1 MSSLLRDVRHAL
13 RTLFRTPGFT
23 AVAVA
28 TMALGIG
35 ATTAI
40 FSFVHAV
47 LWNPLAF
54 RDPDRLAVV
63 YETDAHNKSFEE
75 GASTPDF
82 ADFRRDARS
91 FSGLAAVSGRWLN
104 LTEESREPERISTDA
119 VSGAF
124 FEIVGVRPAL
134 GRVLGPN
141 DDRPG
146 APGVVVLSDALWR
159 SRYAASPSAV
169 GREISLDGAP
179 YTIVGVMP
187 RAFDPSDTEA
197 WTPLEPSLGA
207 FKDLRGVHN
216 LTVIGRLAD
225 RASFEQAGAEMAAIA
240 ARLARAYPDDNAGRS
255 ARVVPLAQAYSG
267 DVRPSLFLL
276 LGAVALVTLISC
288 ANVSGLLLAR
298 AAARSREIAI
308 RRALGAG
315 RGRIAR
321 QLLTESVLVALAGC
335 AGGLALAAWGRDAL
349 VALSPHTLPRA
360 SEAGLHLPVLV
371 FSILLSAA
379 CGLLAGLAPAFG
391 GVREIER
398 DLKSG
403 DLRAAPRGS
412 VRGVLVA
419 AQIVLACVL
428 TTGAGLLLRSL
439 QNLRRVDTG
448 FRAAGLVT
456 ARIQLPRS
464 KYPEPPREDFYKWP
478 EVLRFYD
485 ELLPR
490 LRALP
495 GVSAAALAVNHPL
508 RAGWTSQVDVEGQVQ
523 RPGERDETRIRPVSP
538 DYFRTT
544 GTAIRRGRAIDDR
557 DRQGTP
563 DVVLVNEAFARRYF
577 PGADPL
583 GRTVRF
589 WDRKR
594 EIVGVVAD
602 VRFHGPGRE
611 SEPAVYPSLLQVP
624 ISDVFL
630 LVRSAASPETVIREM
645 RTAVR
650 SVEPD
655 VALFQFRTAEELL
668 TDALGSSRF
677 ETTLLSLFGAAALL
691 LSALGLY
698 GLLAYSVARRTR
710 EIGIRLAL
718 GARRA
723 DLAGMIVRE
732 GLARCLAGLAV
743 GAVAALASTRLLS
756 SLLYGVRPS
765 DPLIFAGV
773 FGTLLAVALAAS
785 ILPARR
791 AASIDPL
798 KALRTE

>member
-1 MSSLLRDVRHAL
+1 MRSVLLDLRYAV
-13 RTLFRTPGFT
+13 RTLSKSPGFT

-40 FSFVHAV
+40 FSVVHAV
-47 LWNPLAF
+47 LWKPLAF
-54 RDPDRLAVV
+54 RDPGRLAVV
-63 YETDAHNKSFEE
+63 WETDAHNKSFDE
-75 GASTPDF
+75 GASSPDF
-82 ADFRRDARS
+82 ADFQRDARS
-91 FSGLAAVSGRWLN
+91 FSELAAVQGRWLN
-104 LTEESREPERISTDA
+104 LTEERREPERISTDA
-119 VSGAF
+119 VSGTF
-124 FEIVGVRPAL
+124 FGVVDVAPAL
-134 GRVLGPN
+134 GRALGPS
-141 DDRPG
+141 DDRAN

-159 SRYAASPSAV
+159 SRYASSPDV
-169 GREISLDGAP
+169 LGRAISLDGSP

-187 RAFDPSDTEA
+187 PRFDPTDTQA
-197 WTPLEPSLGA
+197 WIPLQPSLGA

-216 LTVIGRLAD
+216 LLVLGRLAD
-225 RASFEQAGAEMAAIA
+225 RVSFEQAGAEMAAIA
-240 ARLARAYPDDNAGRS
+240 ARLARQYPDDNAGRS
-255 ARVVPLAQAYSG
+255 TRVLPLADVYSG
-267 DVRPSLFLL
+267 GVRPSLLVL
-276 LGAVALVTLISC
+276 LGAVALVTLIAC
-288 ANVSGLLLAR
+288 ANVSGLMLAR

-315 RGRIAR
+315 RPRIVL

-349 VALSPHTLPRA
+349 VALSPQTLPRA
-360 SEAGLHLPVLV
+360 SEAGLNLPVLL
-371 FSILLSAA
+371 FSLGLSTL

-391 GVREIER
+391 GARGIEQTLR
-398 DLKSG
+398 SG
-403 DLRAAPRGS
+403 GERAASRGS

-439 QNLRRVDTG
+439 QNLRNVDTG

-495 GVSAAALAVNHPL
+495 GVSAAAIAVNHPL
-508 RAGWTSQVDVEGQVQ
+508 RAGWTSQVEVEGQVQ

-544 GTAIRRGRAIDDR
+544 GTPVRRGRSLDDR
-557 DRQGTP
+557 DRANAPG
-563 DVVLVNEAFARRYF
+563 VVLVNESFARRYF
-577 PGADPL
+577 PDRDAV
-583 GRTVRF
+583 GRTVSF
-589 WDRKR
+589 WGRSR
-594 EIVGVVAD
+594 EIVGVVKD
-602 VRFHGPGRE
+602 VRFKGPGRE
-611 SEPAVYPSLLQVP
+611 SEPAVYPSLFQVP
-624 ISDVFL
+624 VSDVFL
-630 LVRSAASPETVIREM
+630 LVRTAAGPGAVIPSLRA
-645 RTAVR
+645 AVR
-650 SVEPD
+650 AVEPD
-655 VALFQFRTAEELL
+655 VAIFEIRTADELL
-668 TDALGSSRF
+668 SESLHSSRF

-691 LSALGLY
+691 LAALGLY
-698 GLLAYSVARRTR
+698 GLLAYSVTRRTR

-718 GARRA
+718 GAPRS

-732 GLARCLAGLAV
+732 GLARCLAGLVV
-743 GAVAALASTRLLS
+743 GAVAALASTRLLA
-756 SLLYGVRPS
+756 SLLYGVRPA
-765 DPLIFAGV
+765 DPVIYAGV

-785 ILPARR
+785 LLPAHR
-791 AASIDPL
+791 AARVDPL